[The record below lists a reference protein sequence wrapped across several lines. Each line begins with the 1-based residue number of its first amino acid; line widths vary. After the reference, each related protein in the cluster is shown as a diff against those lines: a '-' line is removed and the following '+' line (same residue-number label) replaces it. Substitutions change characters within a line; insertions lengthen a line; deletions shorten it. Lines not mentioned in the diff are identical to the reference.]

1 MIEIFIVFNP
11 KSSEKRQR
19 PNVTA
24 ICACY
29 QWENPKQY
37 LVSINLLITRF
48 AQKNAQDYSNTPYS
62 QMADTREKTGA

>member
-19 PNVTA
+19 PNVTG

-29 QWENPKQY
+29 QREYPKQH
-37 LVSINLLITRF
+37 LVSINLLITRI
-48 AQKNAQDYSNTPYS
+48 AEKNVQDYSNSVETNFH
-62 QMADTREKTGA
+62 